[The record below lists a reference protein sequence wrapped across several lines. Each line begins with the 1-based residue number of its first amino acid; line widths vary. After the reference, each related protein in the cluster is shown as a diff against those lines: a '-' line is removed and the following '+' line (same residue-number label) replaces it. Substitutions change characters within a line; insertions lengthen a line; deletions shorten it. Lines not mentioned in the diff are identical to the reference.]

1 MKIIIIG
8 TAFPLR
14 GGIAHYNALL
24 YEILRDR
31 GHNLH
36 MISFKRQYPSLFF
49 PGKTQQESGK
59 EYIKVDSEQILD
71 SIGPLSWIRVA
82 NRVRQHNPDLII
94 FKYWMPFFAPC
105 FATISFLSKL
115 WCDTKVLFV
124 CDNIAPHESSPLDNL
139 LTRTALGYVD
149 LHIVMSDTVK
159 HDLLRFRPNAEFRQV
174 MHPIYNIFGEGISKQ
189 TARKELGIQDERVIL
204 FFGYIRK
211 YKGLHVLLD
220 AMPKVLRQV
229 PVKLL
234 VAGEFYDPK
243 ESYLQQIERLGLSDH
258 VTIMDEYIPN
268 DRVKLYYSV
277 ADFVALPYTSATQS
291 GIVQICYNFNK
302 PVIATNVGG
311 LPEIVKEGKTGYIVP
326 ANDAK
331 AFADSIIRFYQEDRG
346 DEFAAQVAAA
356 KKDFSWDRLA
366 EAIESFFE

>member
-8 TAFPLR
+8 TAYPLR

-24 YEILRDR
+24 YQTLRER
-31 GHNLH
+31 GHDLH

-49 PGKTQQESGK
+49 PGKTQEESG
-59 EYIKVDSEQILD
+59 EECIRIASEQILD

-82 NRVRQHNPDLII
+82 NRVRQYNPDLII

-115 WCDTKVLFV
+115 ACNTKILFV
-124 CDNIAPHESSPLDNL
+124 CDNIVPHESSPLDSM
-139 LTRTALGYVD
+139 LTRLALCYVD
-149 LHIVMSDTVK
+149 YNIVMSDAVRQE
-159 HDLLRFRPNAEFRQV
+159 LLRFRPTAEYRQV
-174 MHPIYNIFGEGISKQ
+174 SHPIYNIFGESIPKQKARQRLGIS
-189 TARKELGIQDERVIL
+189 DERVVL

-211 YKGLHVLLD
+211 YKGLAVLLE
-220 AMPKVLRQV
+220 AMPSVLAKV

-234 VAGEFYDPK
+234 VAGEFYDVK
-243 ESYLQQIERLGLSDH
+243 KSYLEQIQRLGIGEN
-258 VTIMDEYIPN
+258 VTVLDKYIPN
-268 DRVKLYYSV
+268 EEVKFYYSA
-277 ADFVALPYTSATQS
+277 ADVVALPYISATQS

-302 PVIATNVGG
+302 PVITTAVGG

-331 AFADSIIRFYQEDRG
+331 AFARAIIRFYEESREE
-346 DEFAAQVAAA
+346 EFTANVAIV
-356 KKDFSWDRLA
+356 KKEFSWDRMA
-366 EAIESFFE
+366 EAIEAFIE